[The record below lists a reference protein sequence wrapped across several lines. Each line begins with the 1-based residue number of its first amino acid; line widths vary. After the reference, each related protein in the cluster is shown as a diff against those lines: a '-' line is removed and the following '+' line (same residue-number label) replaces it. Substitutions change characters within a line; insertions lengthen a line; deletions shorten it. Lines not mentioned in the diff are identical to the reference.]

1 MEKWKDVAGYEGLYQ
16 VSNLG
21 RIKSVERYRDNHGKP
36 QIIHE
41 KIKNTR
47 TKNSGYLITDLYKN
61 NKRKSVMIHR
71 VVASAFLP
79 VEERKET
86 VNHKDGNKFN
96 NNVENLEWSSFSEQ
110 NKHFYKKRLKSKENI
125 KKAVTAMNEKS
136 ARKILCVE
144 TNEIFDSLSDASLYS
159 KGDRKGV
166 PLIVRSAKTKTTTAY
181 GYHWNY
187 VD

>member
-1 MEKWKDVAGYEGLYQ
+1 
-16 VSNLG
+16 
-21 RIKSVERYRDNHGKP
+21 
-36 QIIHE
+36 
-41 KIKNTR
+41 
-47 TKNSGYLITDLYKN
+47 
-61 NKRKSVMIHR
+61 
-71 VVASAFLP
+71 
-79 VEERKET
+79 ERKET

-110 NKHFYKKRLKSKENI
+110 NKHFYKKGLKSKENI
-125 KKAVTAMNEKS
+125 KKAVKAMNEKS

-144 TNEIFDSLSDASLYS
+144 TNEIFNSLSDASLYS

-181 GYHWNY
+181 GYHWKY

>member
-1 MEKWKDVAGYEGLYQ
+1 MYQ

-96 NNVENLEWSSFSEQ
+96 NNVENLELSSFSEQ
-110 NKHFYKKRLKSKENI
+110 NKHF
-125 KKAVTAMNEKS
+125 
-136 ARKILCVE
+136 
-144 TNEIFDSLSDASLYS
+144 
-159 KGDRKGV
+159 
-166 PLIVRSAKTKTTTAY
+166 
-181 GYHWNY
+181 
-187 VD
+187 